1 YERIPVLKIDEEVER
16 EQVARLKELKARR
29 DADPASRERHA
40 KALGALREAAACGA
54 NVMPALIE
62 ASEALATVGEM
73 MHTLE
78 GVYGRYDGGPEL

>member
-1 YERIPVLKIDEEVER
+1 LKS
-16 EQVARLKELKARR
+16 RR
-29 DADPASRERHA
+29 NADPASRDRHA
-40 KALGALREAAACGA
+40 RALKALREAAAGGE
-54 NVMPALIE
+54 NVMPALVE